1 MTSSVLLS
9 LTGGSQIGLYLAYA
23 GFVLANA
30 FGRRFAGGLLGQ
42 WFGNIGGSQ
51 VGRGVQALIAGC
63 TVAVLAPAWWW
74 GCPVALGVF
83 LGATLGFPRCGMVPK
98 SAADVGAIAVR
109 HGMAATL
116 PVWAA
121 LAVLAPGHPWTLWA
135 ALWLAL
141 AGLARGPAYWL
152 AARWSPHIPALGLLR
167 HDPPPWAEFMSGWA
181 LGAALVLTFAGEA

>member
-42 WFGNIGGSQ
+42 WFGNIGGSH
-51 VGRGVQALIAGC
+51 VGRAVQALIAGA
-63 TVAVLAPAWWW
+63 TVAAMAPVWWW
-74 GCPVALGVF
+74 CGPVALGVF
-83 LGATLGFPRCGMVPK
+83 LGATLGFPRCGMVPR
-98 SAADVGAIAVR
+98 SAADVVAIAVR
-109 HGMAATL
+109 HGVAATL

-121 LAVLAPGHPWTLWA
+121 LVVLAPGQPWSLCA
-135 ALWLAL
+135 GLWLAL

-152 AARWSPHIPALGLLR
+152 AAQWSPHIPALGLLR

-181 LGAALVLTFAGEA
+181 LGAALVLTFTWGG